1 MLTCAVIDA
10 VKISIAL
17 ALARVLIKV
26 IENKGLR
33 QEAGEERCRHRNVEV
48 RGKGKGCRPHFKLMG
63 PMYSAASAAAAYT

>member
-26 IENKGLR
+26 IANKGLR
-33 QEAGEERCRHRNVEV
+33 QEDDWQEKKDADTETWR
-48 RGKGKGCRPHFKLMG
+48 
-63 PMYSAASAAAAYT
+63 